1 MKFIKKA
8 SSIYYTG
15 FLSVA
20 LTFTASAQNG
30 TSKQFNQP
38 GYYQMALGDLQI
50 TALSD
55 GTTPQKL
62 NELLQDGK
70 PGEIKQLMK
79 ANFQSDTLECSVNAY
94 LVKTGDKLILIDA
107 GAADAYGPALGRL
120 TSSLEKIG
128 YKPEQIDA
136 VLLTHIHMDHI
147 GGLTKGSEL
156 TFPNADVYISKIEA
170 DYYLS
175 SVNKEKAPKEMKRF
189 FDGAT
194 QKLSPIIKA
203 GKLKTFEFGNEI
215 FPGIMPVASPGHTP
229 GHSFYAL
236 ESKGQKIVFW
246 GDIMV
251 SDVVQFADPS
261 ITSVYDYDRKEAMI
275 TRKKALADAAAK
287 GYWVGI
293 SHSSFPGIG
302 HISSDGKKFKL
313 IPINYSSNGIGQ

>member
-1 MKFIKKA
+1 MKIIKKA
-8 SSIYYTG
+8 SSIYFTG
-15 FLSVA
+15 LLSVT
-20 LTFTASAQNG
+20 LTFTATAQNN
-30 TSKQFNQP
+30 TIQHFNQS
-38 GYYQMALGDLQI
+38 GYYQMALGDMQI

-62 NELLQDGK
+62 NELLQNAK
-70 PGEIKQLMK
+70 PGEIKQLMN
-79 ANFQSDTLECSVNAY
+79 ANFQSEILECSVNAY
-94 LVKTGDKLILIDA
+94 LVKTGGRLILIDV
-107 GAADAYGPALGRL
+107 GTSDVYGPALGHL
-120 TSSLEKIG
+120 TANLEKIG

-136 VLLTHIHMDHI
+136 ILLTHIHMDHI
-147 GGLTKGSEL
+147 GGLTKGNEL
-156 TFPNADVYISKIEA
+156 TFPNADVYISKMDA

-175 SVNKEKAPKEMKRF
+175 SSNKEKAPESMKRF
-189 FDGAT
+189 FEGAT
-194 QKLSPIIKA
+194 SKLSPIIKA

-215 FPGIMPVASPGHTP
+215 FPGVLPIASPGHTP

-236 ESKGQKIVFW
+236 ESKGQKIIFW

-261 ITSVYDYDRKEAMI
+261 ITSVYDYNMKEAMA

-302 HISSDGKKFKL
+302 HISSDGKKYKL
-313 IPINYSSNGIGQ
+313 IPINYSSNGNGQ